1 MRKQAQS
8 SIEHNRELV
17 ITEEAGQ
24 TVNALEQALRVQDYR
39 VVQQLLDDENF
50 GLFEQLGRSL
60 KQMLVQYILNNVSVS
75 GIKLLCKY
83 KADPSI
89 QQMKDE
95 IYIKLI
101 DLELNKPLVD

>member
-1 MRKQAQS
+1 
-8 SIEHNRELV
+8 
-17 ITEEAGQ
+17 
-24 TVNALEQALRVQDYR
+24 
-39 VVQQLLDDENF
+39 
-50 GLFEQLGRSL
+50 
-60 KQMLVQYILNNVSVS
+60 MLVQYILNNVSVS

-101 DLELNKPLVD
+101 DLELNKPLVDEIVQMKRTANIAELEPEIRIDPW